1 MDTEEL
7 LHVNSWI
14 EAMFYALELDSRY
27 ESEGGIKNLIDDC
40 KTLKRA
46 NKVLNESVEKIEKQ
60 IHAEVPLKEI
70 ENNFFHAERLHD
82 DDFSHLKTSYRMC
95 GFVLTFLLQN
105 SRREKSDEDKY
116 NFSPFHNRNMRRLP
130 RARDYQRNPIP
141 LKLNIPRDSL
151 RSLTEFKSRY
161 QLIREIFLRS
171 NINLESQEYLINLVN
186 DLWQMCYSS
195 QHHRKL
201 VKWFDQKNPN
211 QIESCIDYLS
221 KNTIRFSLPWDP
233 ISESESYHALVAYFD
248 YHLLMY
254 PLETELTIRKMKA
267 SWNQKKF
274 REKTKGKRPY
284 SVSMTDRTKTRLTW
298 LVEQDDSNISDV
310 IKKLIDEKYEQLK

>member
-7 LHVNSWI
+7 LHVHSWI
-14 EAMFYALELDSRY
+14 EAMFYALELDNRY
-27 ESEGGIKNLIDDC
+27 ENEGGIKTLIDEC
-40 KTLKRA
+40 RTLKRA
-46 NKVLNESVEKIEKQ
+46 NRVLNESVERIEKQ
-60 IHAEVPLKEI
+60 TLTKVPLKEI
-70 ENNFFHAERLHD
+70 ENDFFQAERLHD
-82 DDFSHLKTSYRMC
+82 DEFLHLKTSYRAC
-95 GFVLTFLLQN
+95 GFVLTFLLKS
-105 SRREKSDEDKY
+105 SRRDKSDDDKY
-116 NFSPFHNRNMRRLP
+116 NFSPFQNGSMRRWP
-130 RARDYQRNPIP
+130 RSRDYLKNPVS

-151 RSLTEFKSRY
+151 RSLTELKSRY
-161 QLIREIFLRS
+161 RLIRKIFLRS
-171 NINLESQEYLINLVN
+171 NINLEGQEYLIDLVN

-195 QHHRKL
+195 SEHRKL

-310 IKKLIDEKYEQLK
+310 IKKLIDDKYEKLR